1 MDADI
6 SFKLLELTQG
16 FISDPE
22 KAKTFVRQLEA
33 TVDKRM
39 EIRLEPLATKAD
51 MQKELN
57 ALRLEVRDQKVELM
71 EVIKNQK
78 VELMDVIQNQKVE
91 LMEVI
96 QNQKSELLKT
106 IYIVGFVQ
114 FLGIVGSVLAI
125 FTFLG

>member
-1 MDADI
+1 
-6 SFKLLELTQG
+6 
-16 FISDPE
+16 
-22 KAKTFVRQLEA
+22 
-33 TVDKRM
+33 M

-78 VELMDVIQNQKVE
+78 VELMDVIQNQK
-91 LMEVI
+91 
-96 QNQKSELLKT
+96 SELLKT

-114 FLGIVGSVLAI
+114 FFGIVGSVLAI

>member
-1 MDADI
+1 
-6 SFKLLELTQG
+6 
-16 FISDPE
+16 
-22 KAKTFVRQLEA
+22 
-33 TVDKRM
+33 M

-71 EVIKNQK
+71 
-78 VELMDVIQNQKVE
+78 D
-91 LMEVI
+91 VI

>member
-1 MDADI
+1 M
-6 SFKLLELTQG
+6 LELTQG

-71 EVIKNQK
+71 
-78 VELMDVIQNQKVE
+78 D
-91 LMEVI
+91 VI

>member
-1 MDADI
+1 M
-6 SFKLLELTQG
+6 LELTQG

-71 EVIKNQK
+71 
-78 VELMDVIQNQKVE
+78 D
-91 LMEVI
+91 VI

-114 FLGIVGSVLAI
+114 FFGIVGSVLAI